1 MKSGEIQQLINELQG
16 VIDDTQKTINR
27 FEEAGMDEQMPE
39 DYDKLL
45 EILGDAVTQQIE
57 HTLAMLG
64 ISVMPRRVGRQVVSE
79 K

>member
-1 MKSGEIQQLINELQG
+1 MGMKSGEIQQLINELQS
-16 VIDDTQKTINR
+16 VIDDTRKTINR

-45 EILGDAVTQQIE
+45 EILGDAVTQQRE

-64 ISVMPRRVGRQVVSE
+64 
-79 K
+79 